1 MSAETDK
8 ELLQLKKRFLE
19 LAEKSY
25 AQSIFTFTGFLS
37 MAEQEALFET
47 MNGSKGYAFRLFGG
61 GEGCERQM
69 ARFGSPEELGYEE
82 PFPVEALKISPLLE
96 KFADNFTHRDF
107 LGAVMNLGIDRSTVG
122 DIFLEGRTAFLYCTQ
137 RIAPY
142 ICENMNKVK
151 HTSVRCE
158 RVEEGMEVPV
168 REPEKLS
175 LIVSSERVDAV
186 LAKLWQLSRNQ
197 SLELFRTKKVFVNGR
212 LCENNSCPL
221 KNGDM
226 VSARGYGRF
235 LYYGAIVETKK
246 GRLNV
251 SAGVYR

>member
-25 AQSIFTFTGFLS
+25 AQNIFTFTGFLS

-47 MNGSKGYAFRLFGG
+47 MHGSKGYTFRLFGG

-82 PFPVEALKISPLLE
+82 PFPVEALKITPLLE

-142 ICENMNKVK
+142 ICENMIKVK
-151 HTSVRCE
+151 HTNVRCE
-158 RVEEGMEVPV
+158 RMEEGVEVPV
-168 REPEKLS
+168 REPEKIS
-175 LIVSSERVDAV
+175 LIVSSERADAV

-212 LCENNSCPL
+212 LCENNSSQL
-221 KNGDM
+221 KSGDM

-235 LYYGAIVETKK
+235 LYYGALGETKK

>member
-1 MSAETDK
+1 
-8 ELLQLKKRFLE
+8 
-19 LAEKSY
+19 
-25 AQSIFTFTGFLS
+25 
-37 MAEQEALFET
+37 
-47 MNGSKGYAFRLFGG
+47 
-61 GEGCERQM
+61 
-69 ARFGSPEELGYEE
+69 
-82 PFPVEALKISPLLE
+82 EALKISPLLE
-96 KFADNFTHRDF
+96 KFADNFTLRDF

-235 LYYGAIVETKK
+235 LYYGAIGETKK